1 MEPTIRLFDE
11 DSETVQFEAV
21 VLSCE
26 EDGDL
31 YRIVLNQTAFFP
43 EGGGQGCD
51 LGTLNDIPVE
61 KVVEED
67 QVIYHL
73 VKEAIWEGE
82 TVSGLVD
89 WKNRLE
95 TMQQHTGE
103 HIVSGIVHD
112 RFGYSN
118 VGFHLGRDY
127 TTMDYDGPLD
137 TQQIARIEQMANE
150 AVTKDIPVKAWY
162 PAPEELAE
170 IDYRSKKEIDGA
182 VRIVK
187 IPGYDTCACCAPH
200 VKRTG
205 QIGLI
210 RIRSFMKYKG
220 GVRLTL
226 LCGFR
231 ALADYRALCGTVGR
245 IGTLL
250 SVKPEEAADA
260 VEKVYRDGIACRQE
274 TGLLKQEILEHA
286 ALALPESRNVC
297 FFHPYLDQKNMHR
310 IFNKL
315 AEKHE
320 GLCGCFAGSDEEGY
334 RYVLG
339 SASLD
344 ARSAGKAMNEA
355 LNGSGGGSA
364 QMVQGKLNCSRQD
377 IKKYFENL

>member
-26 EDGDL
+26 EDGEY
-31 YRIVLNQTAFFP
+31 YRVVLNQTAFFP
-43 EGGGQGCD
+43 EGGGQGSD
-51 LGTLNDIPVE
+51 IGTLGDIAVE
-61 KVVEED
+61 KVIEED

-73 VKEAIWEGE
+73 TREAIWEGE

-89 WKNRLE
+89 WKNRFE

-112 RFGYSN
+112 RFGYNN
-118 VGFHLGRDY
+118 VGFHLSHDY
-127 TTMDYDGPLD
+127 TTMDYDGPLNQ
-137 TQQIARIEQMANE
+137 QQIDKIEQLANE
-150 AVTKDIPVKAWY
+150 AVAKDIPVKAWY
-162 PAPEELAE
+162 PSPEELEE
-170 IDYRSKKEIDGA
+170 IDYRSKKEIEGA

-187 IPGYDTCACCAPH
+187 IPGYDICACCAPH

-210 RIRSFMKYKG
+210 RIKSWMHYKG

-231 ALADYRALCGTVGR
+231 ALADYRALSGAVGR
-245 IGTLL
+245 ICTLL
-250 SVKPEEAADA
+250 SAKQENAAEA
-260 VEKVYRDGIACRQE
+260 VERIYQEGLQSRQE
-274 TGLLKQEILEHA
+274 NGLLKQEILHHA
-286 ALALPESRNVC
+286 AAALPAGDNVC
-297 FFHPYLDQKNMHR
+297 FFHPYLDGKNMHR
-310 IFNKL
+310 IFNEL
-315 AEKHE
+315 IEDHA

-339 SASLD
+339 SKTAD
-344 ARSAGKAMNEA
+344 ARKAGAAMNEV
-355 LNGSGGGSA
+355 LHGNGGGSA
-364 QMVQGKLNCSRQD
+364 QMVQGKLACTRQEIED
-377 IKKYFENL
+377 YFGKL